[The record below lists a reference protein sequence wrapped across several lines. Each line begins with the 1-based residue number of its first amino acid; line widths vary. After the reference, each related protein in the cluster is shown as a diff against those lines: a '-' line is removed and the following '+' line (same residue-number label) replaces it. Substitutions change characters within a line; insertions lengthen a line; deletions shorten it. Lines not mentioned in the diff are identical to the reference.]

1 MNAGYNATA
10 SSLDEAVVNMTCKK
24 NNWMHHGTTMDI
36 EDATW
41 VLSPGAYPDDDGDV
55 WFVYGDGRV
64 GNYSATNPL
73 SVFPTIYLKSN
84 ILIES
89 GKGTSSDPYI
99 LKAGS

>member
-1 MNAGYNATA
+1 
-10 SSLDEAVVNMTCKK
+10 MTCKK

-41 VLSPGAYPDDDGDV
+41 FLAPLAYPGYASSVWNVNGDGDSGS
-55 WFVYGDGRV
+55 YI
-64 GNYSATNPL
+64 AALPL
-73 SVFPTIYLKSN
+73 SAFPTIYLKSN

-89 GKGTSSDPYI
+89 GKGTSSNPYI

>member
-1 MNAGYNATA
+1 MSPNDNTSNANN
-10 SSLDEAVVNMTCKK
+10 VWNVN
-24 NNWMHHGTTMDI
+24 
-36 EDATW
+36 
-41 VLSPGAYPDDDGDV
+41 
-55 WFVYGDGRV
+55 GDGNV
-64 GNYSATNPL
+64 NNNASNPL

>member
-1 MNAGYNATA
+1 M
-10 SSLDEAVVNMTCKK
+10 
-24 NNWMHHGTTMDI
+24 
-36 EDATW
+36 
-41 VLSPGAYPDDDGDV
+41 SPYAYPGRASVV
-55 WFVYGDGRV
+55 WAVFGVGGV
-64 GNYSATNPL
+64 GNYGAANPL